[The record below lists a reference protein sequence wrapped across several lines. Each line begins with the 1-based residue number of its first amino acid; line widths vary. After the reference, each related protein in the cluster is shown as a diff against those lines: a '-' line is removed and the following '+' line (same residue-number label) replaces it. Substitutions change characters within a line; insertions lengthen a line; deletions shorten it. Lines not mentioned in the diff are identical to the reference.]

1 MNTPSPLVP
10 EGAISPAK
18 GKSNIKIAVFT
29 ILAIHAVLLGG
40 MLIQGCKPGAKPEA
54 KAEPAPAS
62 GFEPISSAP
71 EAAQS
76 VIPTDASVPAP
87 APTPDYAPVAA
98 APAPAVV
105 PTAAV
110 PTAAVP
116 VAAVPT
122 TVIAAPVAVSEPVV
136 APLGEMQTHVVAKGE
151 MLSTIAQKYRVSVK
165 AIQDANPSVN
175 PMKLQ
180 IKQTLN
186 IPAPMAKT
194 ETAALSA
201 PVDAGVRE
209 TGAAGTYKVKPGDA
223 LEKIARNNK
232 TTVKA
237 IKALNGMK
245 TDRITVGQVLKLPAK
260 SSAANEAPTSDVI
273 RTASR

>member
-10 EGAISPAK
+10 EGAISPSK

-40 MLIQGCKPGAKPEA
+40 LLIQGCKPGSKPEA

-62 GFEPISSAP
+62 GFEPISNAP
-71 EAAQS
+71 EVAQS
-76 VIPTDASVPAP
+76 VIPTDASVPVA
-87 APTPDYAPVAA
+87 APTPEYVPATASV
-98 APAPAVV
+98 PAP
-105 PTAAV
+105 V

-122 TVIAAPVAVSEPVV
+122 AAVPATMTAPVAYSEPV
-136 APLGEMQTHVVAKGE
+136 APLGETQTHTVAKGE

-175 PMKLQ
+175 PTKLQ
-180 IKQTLN
+180 IKQKLN
-186 IPAPMAKT
+186 IPAPVAKT
-194 ETAALSA
+194 ETVAAA
-201 PVDAGVRE
+201 PSDAGVRE
-209 TGAAGTYKVKPGDA
+209 VGAAGTYKVKPGDA

-260 SSAANEAPTSDVI
+260 ASAANEDSTSDVI